1 MKILHIGQMIG
12 GLDIYI
18 RNSITFASGD
28 MDYVIMHGRDDYRIP
43 LFCKGKEVKEYP
55 TSLQRNLN
63 PWNDMQALYQAIKII
78 RKERPDIIHC
88 HSAKGGI
95 IGRVA
100 GFITHTPTLY
110 TPHGYSFLCSPSPL
124 KRWLFKTIERIT
136 RCNSY
141 MLACGESEMELGV
154 CEVGYSNKKALC
166 WHNCVAI

>member
-1 MKILHIGQMIG
+1 
-12 GLDIYI
+12 
-18 RNSITFASGD
+18 
-28 MDYVIMHGRDDYRIP
+28 
-43 LFCKGKEVKEYP
+43 
-55 TSLQRNLN
+55 
-63 PWNDMQALYQAIKII
+63 MQTLYQAIRII
-78 RKERPDIIHC
+78 QKERPDVIHC

-141 MLACGESEMELGV
+141 MLACGESEMGLGV
-154 CEVGYSNKKALC
+154 SEVGYSDKKALC
-166 WHNCVAI
+166 WHNCVPI